1 MKIGDS
7 SRVDQCLIIGDIF
20 FCWVWIQQAK
30 DYYITWEHISFAFSI
45 TLAAP
50 RFRSNSKVGNSSVV
64 PIFIT
69 SPHVSTIPDSI
80 INTFIMSKSV
90 HPRLPR
96 PAMPMTADAG
106 GLEVSKTRW
115 YCCGWPGAKKCFEC
129 PLERVVA
136 MVAIVDPHQHHR
148 LSSLHHR
155 RDKLGIVGARI
166 VRAEKEGGQ
175 YSRLMNRGGNQQGW
189 HCIYLCNEL
198 KTASVIKPAA
208 GSSSRARFP
217 RSLHSPA
224 IQNSLVFTD

>member
-1 MKIGDS
+1 MPHSHGCPQPAYLHDAFQLPHRGCS
-7 SRVDQCLIIGDIF
+7 SHLPLTPHSSHQSPNRWKLEILRVRVDQCFIIGDIF

-30 DYYITWEHISFAFSI
+30 DYYITWEHISFAFSF

-50 RFRSNSKVGNSSVV
+50 RFRSNSKVGNSSAV

-115 YCCGWPGAKKCFEC
+115 YCCGWPRAKKC
-129 PLERVVA
+129 
-136 MVAIVDPHQHHR
+136 
-148 LSSLHHR
+148 LSVH
-155 RDKLGIVGARI
+155 
-166 VRAEKEGGQ
+166 
-175 YSRLMNRGGNQQGW
+175 
-189 HCIYLCNEL
+189 
-198 KTASVIKPAA
+198 
-208 GSSSRARFP
+208 SSA
-217 RSLHSPA
+217 
-224 IQNSLVFTD
+224 